1 MLILIGFFF
10 MINLLFSIFTKHNVY
25 RWITKKIVSKW
36 SQNEY
41 MIIITY
47 NVSAI
52 PPTDA
57 NN

>member
-10 MINLLFSIFTKHNVY
+10 MINLLFFIFTKHNVY

>member
-1 MLILIGFFF
+1 
-10 MINLLFSIFTKHNVY
+10 MINLLFSIFAKHNVY
-25 RWITKKIVSKW
+25 CWITKKIVSKW

>member
-1 MLILIGFFF
+1 M
-10 MINLLFSIFTKHNVY
+10 FTAGSL
-25 RWITKKIVSKW
+25 KIVSKW

-57 NN
+57 RN